1 MVLLM
6 KIQVL
11 EFYAVSTGK
20 LLQTFSVFMFAM
32 DCLTL
37 TVEAPCFS
45 ETLASVYQSAQ
56 LISQKFEFSCLH
68 WDCTSFTTC
77 NGQPITCL
85 DLA

>member
-1 MVLLM
+1 M

-11 EFYAVSTGK
+11 EFYAVSSGK
-20 LLQTFSVFMFAM
+20 LLQTFSVFVFTL

-37 TVEAPCFS
+37 KVEATCSLKHWEVFTS
-45 ETLASVYQSAQ
+45 QHS

-68 WDCTSFTTC
+68 RDCTSFTTC